1 MKNLITKILKP
12 MRTTLLKTGSMAEI
26 NGQGKTSAC
35 KKILPWVAAFL
46 ILGYLFY
53 RIDMRQFFIAFST
66 AKLYLF
72 WPALLIFIVAG
83 YLLDSQ
89 NLTVILREF
98 NHKATFREML
108 GIRGITY
115 LLMVI
120 NYSLGLGGIIYY
132 FKQNFGIPLVRCI
145 SLMIF
150 YNQLSA
156 ISLFVLGLIGCLL
169 VPGSALITNALIYF
183 LSSIAILLGSILIA
197 KILPGKGI
205 LLKVKN
211 LDVVKIFAETKWTG
225 YFYLVF
231 WRFVYFST
239 FIFFFYFGVRA
250 FHMEISLASMFFF
263 GSVIVIISSMPFTPF
278 GLGTV
283 QAAMLYFFKDYSS
296 EPNIMA
302 FGITYSTSLV
312 LFRGLI
318 GLLYMNKFAELI
330 PVKD

>member
-1 MKNLITKILKP
+1 MKNFIIKTLKP
-12 MRTTLLKTGSMAEI
+12 LRMILSKIGNNAEI
-26 NGQGKTSAC
+26 ERQGKTPAY
-35 KKILPWVAAFL
+35 KKILPWIAAFL

-53 RIDMRQFFIAFST
+53 RIDMRQFFIAFSS
-66 AKLYLF
+66 ANLYLY
-72 WPALLIFIVAG
+72 WPALLVFIVAG

-89 NLTVILREF
+89 NLVAMLREYEY
-98 NHKATFREML
+98 KTAYRDML

-120 NYSLGLGGIIYY
+120 NYSLGLGGMVYY
-132 FKQNFGIPLVRCI
+132 FRQNFGIPLVRCI

-150 YNQLSA
+150 YNQLSGM
-156 ISLFVLGLIGCLL
+156 SLFVLGLIGCLL
-169 VPGSALITNALIYF
+169 APGSAMTTTALIYF
-183 LSSIAILLGSILIA
+183 LSSIALLLVSILIA
-197 KILPGKGI
+197 KILPAKGI
-205 LLKVKN
+205 LLKIKN
-211 LDVVKIFAETKWTG
+211 LDVVKVFADIKWSG

-231 WRFVYFST
+231 WRFIYFST
-239 FIFFFYFGVRA
+239 FILFFYFGVKA
-250 FHMEISLASMFFF
+250 FHMDISLAYMFFF

-318 GLLYMNKFAELI
+318 GMFYMNKFSELI